1 MNTYWVYE
9 NIKKQPSF
17 YNKLDVLL
25 LLCSGVLWKKHHPTH
40 TTVLYCDK
48 LTESFLKTINASSI
62 WDKIKIAPENK
73 HVDKSIFWA
82 SSKLEVLRYVEAP
95 CILMDH
101 DFLAYKSFDKY
112 LNDIPVFTQDENGER
127 YYPTAYDPF
136 IRKVNDLIPRPQP
149 YAINCSFMY
158 FTDTQFV
165 NKYGK
170 FSLELME
177 RFTQLKV
184 PNSKFLIFAE
194 QLGLKYLL
202 DFFKIEYNTLLN
214 EKWNPGEGKYE
225 PNDKGIF
232 SVEESLTIFRHYWLD
247 KPRIKNSKEGF
258 SFEAEIR
265 ILFNILSSFKELNL
279 KVINDLK

>member
-1 MNTYWVYE
+1 
-9 NIKKQPSF
+9 
-17 YNKLDVLL
+17 
-25 LLCSGVLWKKHHPTH
+25 
-40 TTVLYCDK
+40 
-48 LTESFLKTINASSI
+48 
-62 WDKIKIAPENK
+62 
-73 HVDKSIFWA
+73 
-82 SSKLEVLRYVEAP
+82 
-95 CILMDH
+95 
-101 DFLAYKSFDKY
+101 
-112 LNDIPVFTQDENGER
+112 
-127 YYPTAYDPF
+127 
-136 IRKVNDLIPRPQP
+136 
-149 YAINCSFMY
+149 MY

-165 NKYGK
+165 NRYGK